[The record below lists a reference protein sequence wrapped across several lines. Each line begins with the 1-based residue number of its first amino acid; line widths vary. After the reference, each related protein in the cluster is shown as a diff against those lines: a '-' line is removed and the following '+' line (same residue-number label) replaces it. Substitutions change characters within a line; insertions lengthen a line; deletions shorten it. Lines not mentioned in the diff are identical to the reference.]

1 VPIFALNQPLGNDLA
16 GGGLGSRARGPDLVG
31 SSPAMREVRAT
42 VAKLAAVKT
51 TVLVVG
57 ESGTGKEL
65 VARELH
71 ARSPRAAGPFVAV
84 NCAAIPEPLL
94 ESELFGHRKG
104 AFTDATERAGLFE
117 QASGGTLFLDE
128 IGELPLGL
136 QAKLLR
142 ALQEQVVRPLGGTRE
157 IKVDVRVIAATVRD
171 LAADVAAG
179 RFRQDLFYRLNVVGV
194 RLPPLRERRQD
205 IPELVAH
212 VLDRLRAATGMAVDG
227 VTPSALARLCARD
240 WPGNVRELANT
251 LERAV
256 VLADA
261 DWLDETALPEPPPQ
275 PELDLPEDLSI
286 KRAVRQVEESLI
298 RKALRKTGGN
308 RTKASELLEIS
319 HRTLLYKLKELGIER
334 A

>member
-1 VPIFALNQPLGNDLA
+1 
-16 GGGLGSRARGPDLVG
+16 
-31 SSPAMREVRAT
+31 MREVRAT
-42 VAKLAAVKT
+42 VAKLAPVKT

-71 ARSPRAAGPFVAV
+71 ARSPRATRPFVAV

-136 QAKLLR
+136 QVKLLR

-212 VLDRLRAATGMAVDG
+212 LLGRLRGTNEMTVRG
-227 VTPSALARLCARD
+227 VTACALERLCARD

-251 LERAV
+251 LERAI
-256 VLADA
+256 VLTDTE
-261 DWLDETALPEPPPQ
+261 WLDETALPEEPRAH
-275 PELDLPEDLSI
+275 ELDLAGDLSI